1 MITVSNPV
9 YLLITGLIPLLTGLV
24 TKINLNGQWKGLITL
39 FLNSVLAFLT
49 ANVVKGSDFAAFS
62 WQTLVTAFVGFAI
75 SVSTYQAVWSKTRLT
90 SSKPDSLLL
99 PNFGIGKAE
108 PSE

>member
-9 YLLITGLIPLLTGLV
+9 YLLITGLIPLLTGFI
-24 TKINLNGQWKGLITL
+24 TKINLKGQWKGLITL

-49 ANVVKGSDFAAFS
+49 ANAVKGEAAAFS
-62 WQTLVTAFVGFAI
+62 WQTLITAFVGFAI

-108 PSE
+108 TSE